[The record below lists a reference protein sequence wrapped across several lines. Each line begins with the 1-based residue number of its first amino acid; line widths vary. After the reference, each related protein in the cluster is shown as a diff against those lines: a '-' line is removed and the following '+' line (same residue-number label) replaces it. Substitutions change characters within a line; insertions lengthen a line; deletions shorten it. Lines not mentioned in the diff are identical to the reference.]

1 MTKWEYIV
9 VMIAIVGSMTLM
21 PLMGAG
27 AADGAEKA
35 LDPANFDKTVSP
47 AQDFAHYTSGNWKKN
62 NPIPGEYSRWGAFEE
77 LMEKNLA
84 DLRGIL
90 DAAAAEKNAAK
101 GSSVQ
106 KIGDFF
112 ASGMNVEKIEADGVK
127 PLKGEFDKIA
137 AIKTK
142 ADVRNMVARF
152 HQRGMGVL
160 FYFLVMQD
168 KKNSDMNIP
177 WLYQGGIGL
186 PDRDYYFEDTDRS
199 KEIRAEYV
207 KHVAK
212 MLELLGDAP
221 DKAKAAAEDIM
232 KLETRLAKV
241 SMTRLQL
248 RDPKATYNKM
258 SLVELDKLAT
268 GYDFAA
274 YFKNVGLENPGEIN
288 VGQPEFFKEIGK
300 VLPET
305 DIAVWKNYFRWNLI
319 RRAASYLNEA
329 FVNESFNFY
338 GAFLSGKKE
347 LKPRWKRCLNA
358 TSGAL
363 GEALGQIYVEKHF
376 PPEAKKRALELVMNL
391 KDAFGK
397 RIEKL
402 DWMSDVT
409 KKKALEKL
417 GAFRVKIGYPDKWID
432 YSKLEINRDSYV
444 MNYIRA
450 QEFDFQRMLDKANK
464 PVDRDEWQM
473 YPQTVNAY
481 YHPLLNEI
489 VFPAAILQ
497 PPFFNFKADD
507 SVNYGAIGGVIGH
520 EITHGFDDQGRQYD
534 KEGNMN
540 DWWTKEDEEKFNK
553 RADVLVKQYDAF
565 TVADDVHVNGK
576 LTLGENIADLGG
588 LLIAYDALNAAWEKN
603 PPQKSIDGYSPQQR
617 FFLSWGQVWR
627 SNSREKDM
635 LMRIKTDVHS
645 PEKFRVNGPL
655 SNLNIF
661 YKAFGVKEGDALFR
675 PENERANI
683 W

>member
-1 MTKWEYIV
+1 
-9 VMIAIVGSMTLM
+9 MTLM

-27 AADGAEKA
+27 AGDDAKKA
-35 LDPANFDKTVSP
+35 LDPVNFDTSVSP
-47 AQDFAHYTSGNWKKN
+47 GEDFALYTSGNWEKN
-62 NPIPGEYSRWGAFEE
+62 NPIPNEYSRWGAFEE
-77 LMEKNLA
+77 LMEKNLN
-84 DLRGIL
+84 DLRGIMETS
-90 DAAAAEKNAAK
+90 AAEKNAAK
-101 GSSVQ
+101 GSNVQ

-112 ASGMNVEKIEADGVK
+112 ASGMNVEKIEADGIE

-137 AIKTK
+137 AMKTGD
-142 ADVRNMVARF
+142 DVRDMVARF
-152 HQRGMGVL
+152 HKRGMGVL
-160 FYFLVMQD
+160 YYFLVMQD
-168 KKNSDMNIP
+168 KKNSEMNIP
-177 WLYQGGIGL
+177 WLYQAGIGL
-186 PDRDYYFEDTDRS
+186 PDRDYYFDDTDRA
-199 KEIRAEYV
+199 KGIREEYV

-221 DKAKAAAEDIM
+221 DKAKVAAEEIM

-241 SMTRLQL
+241 SMTRLEL
-248 RDPKATYNKM
+248 RNPKATYNKM
-258 SLVELDKLAT
+258 PLAELAKLAP

-274 YFKNVGLENPGEIN
+274 YFKSVGLQNPGEIN
-288 VGQPEFFKEIGK
+288 VAQPEFFKEIGK
-300 VLPET
+300 VVPET
-305 DIAVWKNYFRWNLI
+305 SLEVWKHYFRWNLI
-319 RRAASYLNEA
+319 RRAAPYLNEA
-329 FVNESFNFY
+329 FVNENFNFY
-338 GAFLSGKKE
+338 AAFLSGKKE
-347 LKPRWKRCLNA
+347 LQPRWKRCLNA

-363 GEALGQIYVEKHF
+363 GEALGQIYVDKHF
-376 PPEAKKRALELVMNL
+376 PPKAKARALELVLNL
-391 KDAFGK
+391 KDAFAQ
-397 RIEKL
+397 RIKNL

-417 GAFRVKIGYPDKWID
+417 DAFRVKIGYPDKWID
-432 YSKLEINRDSYV
+432 YSKLDISRDSYV

-450 QEFDFQRMLDKANK
+450 EEFDFQRNLDKANK

-473 YPQTVNAY
+473 FPQTVNAY

-497 PPFFNFKADD
+497 PPFFDFKADD
-507 SVNYGAIGGVIGH
+507 AVNYGAIGGVIGH

-553 RADVLVKQYDAF
+553 RADVLVMQYDAF
-565 TVADDVHVNGK
+565 VVADDVHVNGK

-603 PPQKSIDGYSPQQR
+603 PPKKSIDGYTPQQR

-627 SNSREKDM
+627 SNSRKKAL

-655 SNLNIF
+655 SNLEIF

-675 PENERANI
+675 PKNERANI